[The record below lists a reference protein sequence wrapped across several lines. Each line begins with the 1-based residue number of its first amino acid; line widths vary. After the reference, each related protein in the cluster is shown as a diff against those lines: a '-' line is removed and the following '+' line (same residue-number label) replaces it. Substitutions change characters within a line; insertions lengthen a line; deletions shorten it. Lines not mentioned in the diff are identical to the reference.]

1 MTETVCLSLDEATA
15 LAVRALEGADVGAS
29 NAQSTARA
37 LVAAEADGQKGH
49 GLSRVPSYALQARVG
64 KVAGHA
70 IPLLERAAPAAV
82 RIDGGLG
89 FAYPAL
95 DMAIEALVP
104 LARVNAIA
112 AAVIRRSHHFG
123 QAGAHAERLAEQGL
137 IALVFGNSPKG
148 MAFWGA
154 ARPRTGTNPIAF
166 ASPLPAQPPLVI
178 DLALSQVAR
187 GRIVAAQQAGQSI
200 PEGWAVDAE
209 GQPTTDPAL
218 ALKGAMLPIGGAKGS
233 ALALMV
239 EILSAALAG
248 AAFGWE
254 ASSLFDD
261 QGGPP
266 DLGQTLVALDPQAL
280 SGGAFMARMGALLAA
295 IDEDD
300 GARLPGTRRLA
311 ARAKAMA
318 EGVRI
323 PAGLH
328 TEILTLT

>member
-1 MTETVCLSLDEATA
+1 VGGTVRLTLDEARA
-15 LAVRALEGADVGAS
+15 LAMRALEAS
-29 NAQSTARA
+29 GVDHANAASTARA

-49 GLSRVPSYALQARVG
+49 GLSRVPSYALQARCG
-64 KVAGHA
+64 KVDGRAR
-70 IPLLERAAPAAV
+70 PVLERAGPAAV

-95 DMAIEALVP
+95 DQAIEALVP
-104 LARVNAIA
+104 LARANTVA

-166 ASPLPAQPPLVI
+166 ASPLPGQPPLVI

-187 GRIVAAQQAGQSI
+187 GRIVAAQQAGETI

-209 GQPTTDPAL
+209 GRPTTDPAA

-266 DLGQTLVALDPQAL
+266 DLGQTLLALDPQAL
-280 SGGAFMARMGALLAA
+280 SGGAFMSRMGALIAA

-300 GARLPGTRRLA
+300 GARLPGTRRLT
-311 ARAKAMA
+311 ARAKAA
-318 EGVRI
+318 EEGVVI
-323 PAGLH
+323 PAALHAEIVGLA
-328 TEILTLT
+328 